1 MHKSCYHIHETG
13 KEGKSR
19 EEAYSNSAL
28 FTQLYKVCVCVCVG
42 VLSHFSHIQLFATL
56 WSVVHQAPLPMGFPR
71 KEYWNG
77 LPCPP
82 PEDLPDS
89 GIKSMSPALQV
100 NSLPLE
106 PPGKTYGRFTF
117 F

>member
-1 MHKSCYHIHETG
+1 
-13 KEGKSR
+13 
-19 EEAYSNSAL
+19 
-28 FTQLYKVCVCVCVG
+28 V
-42 VLSHFSHIQLFATL
+42 TL
-56 WSVVHQAPLPMGFPR
+56 WLLIHQAPLPLGFPR

-89 GIKSMSPALQV
+89 GIKPMSPALQV

-106 PPGKTYGRFTF
+106 PPGKPCGRFTF

>member
-1 MHKSCYHIHETG
+1 MKQER
-13 KEGKSR
+13 R
-19 EEAYSNSAL
+19 ENHVKKLILILPYSHSYTR
-28 FTQLYKVCVCVCVG
+28 FVCVCVG

-56 WSVVHQAPLPMGFPR
+56 WSVVHQAPLPIGFPR
-71 KEYWNG
+71 KEDWNG

-89 GIKSMSPALQV
+89 VIKSMSPALQV